1 MRLSD
6 IKIAIINSA
15 ENERIITVSEEI
27 RSSVNSSPKLHPDFI
42 MKKQSIILISVLL
55 QLTPALVD
63 VNNIEIPEEKLDES
77 ESESGGKKN
86 LILLPASPFPSSSFY
101 LNHSQ

>member
-6 IKIAIINSA
+6 IKIAIINRA
-15 ENERIITVSEEI
+15 ENEGIITVSEEI
-27 RSSVNSSPKLHPDFI
+27 RSSVNSSPKLRPDFI

-63 VNNIEIPEEKLDES
+63 VNNIEIPEEKLDDKD
-77 ESESGGKKN
+77 SESGGNKN
-86 LILLPASPFPSSSFY
+86 
-101 LNHSQ
+101 